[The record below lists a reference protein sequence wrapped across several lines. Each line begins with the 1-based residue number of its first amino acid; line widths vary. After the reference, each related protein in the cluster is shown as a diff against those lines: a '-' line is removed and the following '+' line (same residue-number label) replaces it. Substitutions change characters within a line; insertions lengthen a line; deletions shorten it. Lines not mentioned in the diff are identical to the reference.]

1 MTARIRSGSIYGTL
15 NLLILKALEERP
27 LHGLGVAEWIADR
40 SGASLDIKEGALY
53 PALHRLRN
61 AGFVEDAWDTAPSG
75 RPAKFYA
82 LTAAGREEL
91 RGEIR
96 RWTIHAG
103 AVSRLL
109 GFEAAA
115 EALGG

>member
-1 MTARIRSGSIYGTL
+1 MARVPSGSIYGTL
-15 NLLILKALEERP
+15 NLLILKSLEERP
-27 LHGLGVAEWIADR
+27 LHGLGVAEWIQDR
-40 SGASLDIKEGALY
+40 SGSSMEIKEGALY

-61 AGFVEDAWDTAPSG
+61 AGLVEDEWREAPSG

-82 LTAAGREEL
+82 LTSGGREEL
-91 RGEIR
+91 RGEIQ
-96 RWTIHAG
+96 RWRSHAG

-109 GFEAAA
+109 GLTEAA